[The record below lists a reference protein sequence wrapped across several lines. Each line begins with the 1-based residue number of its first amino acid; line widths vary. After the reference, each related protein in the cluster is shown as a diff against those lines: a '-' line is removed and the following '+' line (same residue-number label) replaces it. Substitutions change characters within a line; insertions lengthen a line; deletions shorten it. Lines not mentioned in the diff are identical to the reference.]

1 MKFEN
6 NYFQRLLERYDEKY
20 LMKWFCKQTR
30 NNDLTVLFEELA
42 IS

>member
-1 MKFEN
+1 MKTTIS
-6 NYFQRLLERYDEKY
+6 QRLLERYDEKY